1 MAAIKRLL
9 VVVFLCFTTIQSGA
23 SSWTVTLPS
32 SVEGLVG
39 SCVVIP
45 CSYNY
50 PDPKKTVSQFTGI
63 WRDQTNQVIYHSDP
77 SKTVQQYK
85 TRTELVGDITRKD
98 CSLKIDPLQQ
108 SDQGPFHFR
117 IEIEGFDKY
126 SYGGNRVPIT
136 MISESHPSLS
146 VTQEVVEG
154 HNVTASCSVSHSC
167 PSSPP
172 EFTWSHAGVT
182 HLKTRHLN
190 DGQWNLTSTLTF
202 VSTRDNHNK
211 PVKCTVT
218 YKGGLKGEKASSVI
232 KVKYAPVN
240 VEVDHTSEVKQGEDV
255 MLKCSSD
262 ANPPANYQW
271 LNENNTLH
279 QGQSYLLTNVSRHT
293 GILLCAAVNTVGQR
307 NSTPVHLNVLFPPEI
322 RNFSCSSEGDKV
334 QCLCTVESRPP
345 STVHFVLSDRVLLN
359 TSTDVHGLTTIV
371 TLQAESG
378 SSESVRCVANNTL
391 GHVNATFTLPS
402 KVKMPV
408 VYISIGIGA
417 GACLLILFTVVV
429 VIKCR
434 GRAGNA
440 ETSDVTTK
448 EEKAVELHY
457 TTTKSGRPTHAP
469 TPPDRDSEDKDEPD
483 YVNEH
488 YTDDPVYGNIE
499 EDFDDTIY
507 ANT

>member
-1 MAAIKRLL
+1 MGALTSALL
-9 VVVFLCFTTIQSGA
+9 FVLLCFKAMPSGA
-23 SSWTVTLPS
+23 SSWTATIPS
-32 SVEGLVG
+32 SVKGLVG

-50 PDPKKTVSQFTGI
+50 PDPGKTVSQFTGI
-63 WRDQTNQVIYHSDP
+63 WMDQTNHVIYHSDP
-77 SKTVQQYK
+77 SKTVQEYK

-117 IEIEGFDKY
+117 IEIEDYEKY
-126 SYGGNRVPIT
+126 SYKENHVSIT
-136 MISESHPSLS
+136 IISESHPSLS

-182 HLKTRHLN
+182 HLETRQLN

-202 VSTRDNHNK
+202 VSTRDDHNK

-240 VEVDHTSEVKQGEDV
+240 VKVDHTSEVKQGEDV

-307 NSTPVHLNVLFPPEI
+307 NSTPVRLNVLFPPEI
-322 RNFSCSSEGDKV
+322 KTISCSSEGDDV
-334 QCLCTVESRPP
+334 RCVCIVESRPP
-345 STVHFVLSDRVLLN
+345 STVHFVLIDRVLPS
-359 TSTDVHGLTTIV
+359 TSTDVHGLATIG
-371 TLQAESG
+371 TLQAQSG
-378 SSESVRCVANNTL
+378 SSESVRCVANNAL
-391 GHVNATFTLPS
+391 GHVNAIFTLPS
-402 KVKMPV
+402 KDKKQNVLTFF
-408 VYISIGIGA
+408 IIGA
-417 GACLLILFTVVV
+417 GLSLVVILIAVVV
-429 VIKCR
+429 ARKW
-434 GRAGNA
+434 GRREAVA
-440 ETSDVTTK
+440 MSQMSDAH
-448 EEKAVELHY
+448 EEKAVELPHA
-457 TTTKSGRPTHAP
+457 KSIEMDYDDVH
-469 TPPDRDSEDKDEPD
+469 PPGIYSND
-483 YVNEH
+483 H
-488 YTDDPVYGNIE
+488 IYGNTE
-499 EDFDDTIY
+499 SDEDEAIY
-507 ANT
+507 ANISE

>member
-1 MAAIKRLL
+1 MAAIKLPL
-9 VVVFLCFTTIQSGA
+9 VIVFLCFTAIHSGA
-23 SSWTVTLPS
+23 SFWTITLPS
-32 SVEGLVG
+32 SVKGLVG

-63 WRDQTNQVIYHSDP
+63 WKDQTNQVIYHSDP
-77 SKTVQQYK
+77 SKTVQEYK

-117 IEIEGFDKY
+117 IEIGNYEKY
-126 SYGGNRVPIT
+126 SYEGNRVPIA
-136 MISESHPSLS
+136 MISESHPSVS

-172 EFTWSHAGVT
+172 KFTWSHNGVS
-182 HLKTRHLN
+182 HLETQQLKE
-190 DGQWNLTSTLTF
+190 GQWNLTSTLTF
-202 VSTRDNHNK
+202 VSTRDDHNK

-218 YKGGLKGEKASSVI
+218 YKGGLKGEKASSVL
-232 KVKYAPVN
+232 KVK
-240 VEVDHTSEVKQGEDV
+240 
-255 MLKCSSD
+255 
-262 ANPPANYQW
+262 
-271 LNENNTLH
+271 
-279 QGQSYLLTNVSRHT
+279 
-293 GILLCAAVNTVGQR
+293 
-307 NSTPVHLNVLFPPEI
+307 FPPEI
-322 RNFSCSSEGDKV
+322 KTISCSSEGDEV
-334 QCLCTVESRPP
+334 WCVCIVESGPP
-345 STVHFVLSDRVLLN
+345 STVHFVLSDRVLSN
-359 TSTDVHGLTTIV
+359 TSTDVHGLATIV

-378 SSESVRCVANNTL
+378 SSESVRCVANNAL

-440 ETSDVTTK
+440 ETSNVTTK

-483 YVNEH
+483 YENERC
-488 YTDDPVYGNIE
+488 TDDPVYGNME

-507 ANT
+507 ANA